1 MCTSKNHIQDSGVLV
16 SLIERSQGK
25 ITKPLAL
32 IKGFGLYP
40 VIVNPNLLVGVADVD
55 VKSKV
60 VAEHV
65 VVGVV
70 ELG

>member
-1 MCTSKNHIQDSGVLV
+1 V
-16 SLIERSQGK
+16 SLIERSQGT

-40 VIVNPNLLVGVADVD
+40 VIVNSNLLVGVADAD

-60 VAEHV
+60 VAEHG
-65 VVGVV
+65 VVGTVV